1 MNGDRLRLGAFGVG
15 RMGQV
20 HLEHLIALHRGG
32 ELELVAIGD
41 RFGPTLSSAG
51 LLLNELG
58 GPDLARIAR
67 FDNPDAMAAGARLD
81 GVIIASR
88 TEDHARDSLAFVH
101 RGTPVLIEKPFT
113 NSIAEAA
120 DFCKRLG
127 ECPSHL
133 VQVGF
138 QRHFDEAARVA
149 LGWVSSGRIGPLQ
162 QSHHVL
168 QDKNPT
174 PAGYQSGGI
183 TADMAIHLVF
193 EAISVH
199 GFELP
204 CSVQALRFV
213 APHYDDRAGEG
224 ANVIHA
230 FCTWRDGAVAHLWGS
245 RINSAGYDNG
255 FKLIGTEGR
264 IDVGEFVGDFGAIT
278 ARLWSGA
285 GQSRGRQVDEAMFP
299 MTRPSE
305 RHPDFYAR
313 YAAAYAAEVSAF
325 IDCLRRKARSIPVQT
340 SDGRRSSSP
349 TSPRSA
355 RDRTDADST
364 SYSPT
369 DPRSQRSMMPP
380 PTPARC
386 ARRSEASRRCHREA
400 AERNFRTS
408 ARNSGRSIA
417 PLDPS

>member
-1 MNGDRLRLGAFGVG
+1 MAGDRMRLGAFGVG

-20 HLEHLIALHRGG
+20 HLEHLIALHQKG
-32 ELELVAIGD
+32 EIELVAVGD
-41 RFGPTLSSAG
+41 RFGPTLSSASR
-51 LLLNELG
+51 LLNELG
-58 GPDLARIAR
+58 GSELAKIAR
-67 FDNPDAMAAGARLD
+67 FDDPDAMAAAARLD
-81 GVIIASR
+81 GVIVASR
-88 TEDHARDSLAFVH
+88 TGDHARDSLAFSH
-101 RGTPVLIEKPFT
+101 RGTAVFVEKPFA

-120 DFCKRLG
+120 DFCGRLG
-127 ECPSHL
+127 ECSNRR

-138 QRHFDEAARVA
+138 QRHFDAAARAA
-149 LGWVSSGRIGPLQ
+149 LDWIARGRIGALQ

-168 QDKNPT
+168 QDKNP
-174 PAGYQSGGI
+174 PPVGYQSCGI

-224 ANVIHA
+224 ANVVHT
-230 FCTWRDGAVAHLWGS
+230 FCTWADGTVAHLWGS

-255 FKLIGTEGR
+255 FKVIGTEGR

-285 GQSRGRQVDEAMFP
+285 GDDRGRQIEDASFP
-299 MTRPSE
+299 MTRPSA

-325 IDCLRRKARSIPVQT
+325 IDCLRRHAPFDLGPDLGWKTLFVANLAEASARSG
-340 SDGRRSSSP
+340 GRRFDLVQADGSAIATVDDAAAYAGAVSS
-349 TSPRSA
+349 
-355 RDRTDADST
+355 
-364 SYSPT
+364 
-369 DPRSQRSMMPP
+369 
-380 PTPARC
+380 
-386 ARRSEASRRCHREA
+386 
-400 AERNFRTS
+400 
-408 ARNSGRSIA
+408 
-417 PLDPS
+417 LV